1 MNSAVFLDRDGVL
14 NKLVFRDGN
23 YYSPRNIINFK
34 LYNDAEKAIQLIQEK
49 GYLAIVVSNQPD
61 IARGYLK
68 KSILNEMTKKI
79 FDKLNVDD
87 IFYCMHDDPDLKQCK
102 KPAPGLIIKAKKKWN
117 IDLNQSLMVGD
128 TANDLGAA
136 KNAGIKF
143 ILISRSYNDHIHTSN
158 RISKLT
164 DIPLYL
170 N

>member
-49 GYLAIVVSNQPD
+49 GYLALVVSNQPD

-87 IFYCMHDDPDLKQCK
+87 IFYCMHDDGMCDCR
-102 KPAPGLIIKAKKKWN
+102 KPLPGLIYAAQKKWN
-117 IDLNQSLMVGD
+117 IDLSQSIMIGD
-128 TANDLGAA
+128 TEKDYLAA
-136 KNAGIKF
+136 KHSNVDF
-143 ILISRSYNDHIHTSN
+143 YLVSNDENIDTNVEN
-158 RISKLT
+158 RISH
-164 DIPLYL
+164 ISEIL
-170 N
+170 NIIN